1 MNSKITFLFCL
12 ILTFFNAAIFGQ
24 SGENTAT
31 NKVGKI
37 VLDAGH
43 GGEDPGA
50 LGKRSREKDITL
62 SVILKL
68 GKLISDNCKDVEV
81 LYTRKKDVS
90 VDLYKRARYAN
101 ENHADLFISVHCNAA
116 KNLSAHG
123 VETYV
128 MGLHRSEANL
138 AVARQEN
145 AAILKEKN
153 YENNYEGFNPN
164 STEASVIFSLYASAY
179 LKNSAILASAV
190 QKNLVAN
197 THIHDRN
204 VQQAG
209 FWVLYKVAM
218 PSILIELGFISNYNE
233 ESILMDENAQNV
245 MARSI
250 YNAFI
255 EYKNK
260 MEGTNK
266 PYLSVDPINKD
277 KIIKNVKEEE
287 EKKAAEE
294 RAKAEEQAKAAEK
307 SEGQPAAGLA
317 DSLKIRFRVQIYA
330 SPEDLSFTDPKF
342 KNATD
347 LKKYS
352 ENNWWKY
359 TSGDLKTFEEAKAHL
374 KTLKEN
380 GFPDAFIVS
389 FKNEVKITNDEAR
402 KLEGK

>member
-1 MNSKITFLFCL
+1 MNSKIAFLFCMV
-12 ILTFFNAAIFGQ
+12 LTFFNAMVFGQ
-24 SGENTAT
+24 VSESGGT
-31 NKVGKI
+31 NKVKKI

-43 GGEDPGA
+43 GGDDPGA
-50 LGKRSREKDITL
+50 LGKRAKEKDITL

-68 GKLISDNCKDVEV
+68 GKLISENCEDVEV
-81 LYTRKKDVS
+81 LYTRKKDMS

-101 ENHADLFISVHCNAA
+101 ENHADLFISIHCNAA

-179 LKNSAILASAV
+179 LKNSAVLAAAV

-197 THIHDRN
+197 THIYDRQ

-233 ESILMDENAQNV
+233 ESILMDEKAQNT

-266 PYLSVDPINKD
+266 PYLSVEPINKE
-277 KIIKNVKEEE
+277 KIIKNAKKEEE
-287 EKKAAEE
+287 DK
-294 RAKAEEQAKAAEK
+294 K
-307 SEGQPAAGLA
+307 SEEAKPTEPAPKPSVPN
-317 DSLKIRFRVQIYA
+317 DSLNVRFRVQIYA
-330 SPEDLSFTDPKF
+330 SPEEIPFTDTKF
-342 KNATD
+342 KNAAD

-359 TSGDLKTFEEAKAHL
+359 TSGDAKTFEEAKVLL
-374 KTLKEN
+374 KELKEN

-402 KLEGK
+402 KLTTGK

>member
-1 MNSKITFLFCL
+1 MNSKIAFLFCMV
-12 ILTFFNAAIFGQ
+12 LTFFNAMVFGQ
-24 SGENTAT
+24 VSESGGT
-31 NKVGKI
+31 NKVKKI

-43 GGEDPGA
+43 GGDDPGA
-50 LGKRSREKDITL
+50 LGKRAKEKDITL

-68 GKLISDNCKDVEV
+68 GKLISENCEDVEV
-81 LYTRKKDVS
+81 LYTRKKDMS

-101 ENHADLFISVHCNAA
+101 ENHADLFISIHCNAA

-179 LKNSAILASAV
+179 LKNSAILAAAV

-197 THIHDRN
+197 THIYDRQ

-233 ESILMDENAQNV
+233 ESILMDEKAQNT

-266 PYLSVDPINKD
+266 PYLSVEPINKE
-277 KIIKNVKEEE
+277 KIIKNAKKEEE
-287 EKKAAEE
+287 DK
-294 RAKAEEQAKAAEK
+294 K
-307 SEGQPAAGLA
+307 SEEAKPTEPAPKPSVPN
-317 DSLKIRFRVQIYA
+317 DSLNVRFRVQIYA
-330 SPEDLSFTDPKF
+330 SPEDIPFTDPKF
-342 KNATD
+342 KNAAD

-359 TSGDLKTFEEAKAHL
+359 TSGDAKTFEEAKVLL
-374 KTLKEN
+374 KELKEN

-389 FKNEVKITNDEAR
+389 FKNEVKISNDEAR
-402 KLEGK
+402 KLTTGK

>member
-1 MNSKITFLFCL
+1 MV
-12 ILTFFNAAIFGQ
+12 FGQ
-24 SGENTAT
+24 GSESSGT
-31 NKVGKI
+31 NKVKKI

-50 LGKRSREKDITL
+50 LGKRAKEKDITL

-68 GKLISDNCKDVEV
+68 GKLISENCEDVEV
-81 LYTRKKDVS
+81 LYTRKKDMS

-101 ENHADLFISVHCNAA
+101 ENHADLFISIHCNAA

-179 LKNSAILASAV
+179 LKNSAVLAAAV

-197 THIHDRN
+197 THIYDRQ

-233 ESILMDENAQNV
+233 ESILMDEKAQNT

-266 PYLSVDPINKD
+266 PYLSVEPINKE
-277 KIIKNVKEEE
+277 KIIKNAKKEEE
-287 EKKAAEE
+287 EKQSDE
-294 RAKAEEQAKAAEK
+294 AKPTE
-307 SEGQPAAGLA
+307 PAPKPSVLN
-317 DSLKIRFRVQIYA
+317 DSLNVRFRVQIYA
-330 SPEDLSFTDPKF
+330 SPEEIPFTDPKF
-342 KNATD
+342 KNVAD

-359 TSGDLKTFEEAKAHL
+359 TSGDAKTFEEAKVLL
-374 KTLKEN
+374 KELKEN

-402 KLEGK
+402 KLTTGK